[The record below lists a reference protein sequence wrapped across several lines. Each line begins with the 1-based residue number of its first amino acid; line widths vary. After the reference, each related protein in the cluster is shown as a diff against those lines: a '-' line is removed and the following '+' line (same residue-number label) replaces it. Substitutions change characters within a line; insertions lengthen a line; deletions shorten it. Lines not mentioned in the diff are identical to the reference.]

1 MIQLNSGFVLSGKS
15 AGPAKEI
22 KLDSGFIFADEPGEG
37 SAVKLFA
44 DFDLES
50 SQDIPEPRK
59 LTYLE
64 HQHRRHLKN
73 WKPLR
78 RDDSL
83 SHFRS
88 EMRLLPHAK
97 PQDFM
102 KKDPKTGRMVQIRRK
117 HQPLHDPRG
126 SEPIR
131 WQTANWDRLKG

>member
-1 MIQLNSGFVLSGKS
+1 MIQLNGGFILSDQ
-15 AGPAKEI
+15 APAKKI
-22 KLDSGFIFADEPGEG
+22 KLDSGFIFADDTK
-37 SAVKLFA
+37 SSSDVRLFA

-64 HQHRRHLKN
+64 HQHRRHLKD
-73 WKPLR
+73 WKPLK
-78 RDDSL
+78 RDDRL

-117 HQPLHDPRG
+117 QQPLHDPRG

-131 WQTANWDRLKG
+131 YQCADWSRLRG